1 LLSLSVGS
9 ETEAGRVFAALAGR
23 DALEPP
29 AVRGPLRSHHL
40 FHAVRASFLRE
51 PGRSE
56 EELAGLREA
65 DALAALPAE
74 KEFIAKRIKECGL
87 RCPPTSGR

>member
-1 LLSLSVGS
+1 
-9 ETEAGRVFAALAGR
+9 VFAALAGR

-29 AVRGPLRSHHL
+29 TVRGPLRSHHL
-40 FHAVRASFLRE
+40 FHAVRASFLGE

-56 EELAGLREA
+56 EALVGLREA

-74 KEFIAKRIKECGL
+74 KEFIAKQIKECRL
-87 RCPPTSGR
+87 PCPPTSGR